1 MYITTKDKGDR
12 VDTPEG
18 EIIFEMIGCE
28 NNQGDALKHSV
39 AYVVIPPGCS
49 SLLHYH
55 PEAEE
60 TYCILKGDGEIVVD
74 GKKYPVKSG
83 DTVFISPLEKHQI
96 FAHGTCDLEFIA
108 VCAPAWTPE
117 CSVFL

>member
-1 MYITTKDKGDR
+1 MYITTKDKGNR
-12 VDTPEG
+12 VETPEG
-18 EIIFEMIGCE
+18 EVIFELVGLDK
-28 NNQGDALKHSV
+28 NQGGASKHGV
-39 AYVVIPPGCS
+39 AHVVIPSGCS

-60 TYCILKGDGEIVVD
+60 TYCILKGEGEIVVD
-74 GKKYPVKSG
+74 GNKYHVKVG

-96 FAHGTCDLEFIA
+96 FAQGTCDLEFIV

>member
-1 MYITTKDKGDR
+1 MYITTKDKGNR

-28 NNQGDALKHSV
+28 KNQGDALKHSV
-39 AYVVIPPGCS
+39 AHVVIPSGCS

-60 TYCILKGDGEIVVD
+60 TYCILKGEGKIVVD
-74 GKKYPVKSG
+74 GKEYPVKSG
-83 DTVFISPLEKHQI
+83 DTVFISPLEKHQNLLRCALLPGHLNVLS
-96 FAHGTCDLEFIA
+96 FCDLGRYLR
-108 VCAPAWTPE
+108 V
-117 CSVFL
+117 